1 MLDNMKVLHIG
12 KYYSPIEG
20 GIEAINRTVV
30 EALNG
35 DKNQQRVI
43 SFNNKNKSID
53 EDVDNT
59 SIVRSA
65 SLAVVASQPL
75 SFRYLTE
82 MRRAINMFEPDI
94 IHFHYPN
101 PLGAIF
107 LSFSI
112 KKRNKLI
119 VHWHS
124 DIVAQKKILPL
135 LRPIENW
142 LLKRADV
149 IVATSPSY
157 AKTSKPLLNWPSKI
171 KVIPCSIN
179 ENNFILN
186 NDDKRAIKEIKI
198 QYGNKPII
206 FFVGRHVEYK
216 GIEFLLKAEK
226 EVQSDCVFIIAGNG
240 PLTET
245 LKSKYHS
252 ERIKWI
258 GRISDDE
265 MRRMMHAAKIFA
277 FPSITKNEAFGIAL
291 AEAMYCHLP
300 AITFTIEDSGVNWV
314 CPNNECGIEIE
325 NGDYLKYAKA
335 IDELIKDDEK
345 RLLLAQNAHNRVIE
359 KFTTES
365 VKPQYIDLY
374 QELYLK

>member
-1 MLDNMKVLHIG
+1 MKVLHIG
-12 KYYSPIEG
+12 KYYAPIEG
-20 GIEAINRTVV
+20 GIEAINHTIV
-30 EALNG
+30 EALKDNET
-35 DKNQQRVI
+35 QQRVI
-43 SFNNKNKSID
+43 SFNSKNMSVEEDID
-53 EDVDNT
+53 DT
-59 SIVRSA
+59 CIVRTA
-65 SLAVVASQPL
+65 SLGVVASQPL
-75 SFRYLTE
+75 SLKYLTE
-82 MRRAINMFEPDI
+82 MRRAINMFQPDI

-107 LSFSI
+107 LRLSI
-112 KKRNKLI
+112 EKHNKLI

-149 IVATSPSY
+149 IIATSPLY
-157 AKTSKPLLNWPSKI
+157 AKTSEPLLHWSSKI

-186 NDDKRAIKEIKI
+186 NEDKKAIKEIKI

-206 FFVGRHVEYK
+206 FFIGRHVEYK

-226 EVQSDCVFIIAGNG
+226 EVQSDCVFIIAGKG

-245 LKSKYHS
+245 LKSKYNS

-258 GRISDDE
+258 GRISNE
-265 MRRMMHAAKIFA
+265 QIRRMMHAATLFA

-291 AEAMYCHLP
+291 AEAMYCDLP
-300 AITFTIEDSGVNWV
+300 AITFTIQDSGVNWV

-325 NGDYLKYAKA
+325 NGNYLKYAKA
-335 IDELIKDDEK
+335 IDALIENDDK
-345 RLLLAQNAHNRVIE
+345 RLLLAQNAHNRVVE

-365 VKPQYIDLY
+365 VTPRYVDLY
-374 QELYLK
+374 RELYLKKQ